1 MNPDAAAP
9 ARYRIVQTIGR
20 GGMGEVCL
28 ADDLMLHRQVALKFL
43 SAPGEGDA
51 LEQLLSEARAAAAL
65 DHPFICAIYE
75 VTTLD
80 SRPCI
85 AMEYVRGETF
95 ERRLRRGPLA
105 TVEALRVAE
114 EIAEALE
121 AAHKRRVVHRDL
133 KPANVMLAEN
143 QHVKVMDFG
152 LATRLPMDGMDA
164 DATMAMAPS
173 ETFVRGT
180 PAYMAPEQI
189 RGGAVDHRSD
199 VFAFGVLLY
208 ELLSGTNPFHRIGVD
223 ATLAAILN
231 DPIVAVHDRL
241 PTIPKTVGAVVARML
256 AKDPD
261 LRYQSFG
268 DLRLDLRRL
277 AVDLS
282 PAASHATLSIGEGFP
297 RNDTVRLIGRETER
311 AQLLQA
317 IKQAAAGQGSFI
329 VLGGDAGI
337 GKTRLAQEALTAAR
351 QVGCQTLVG
360 RCTEQDSPPLI
371 PYIEVLEEAARL
383 LPASVFRQAIGRS
396 APELAKLLPELHH
409 LLPDMTAPLE
419 LPPNLRQ
426 RFLFTNVREFLTR
439 CSHSVPLVVFLDDL
453 QWADESALQLTQ
465 HLAQHLATL
474 RILLIATYREVDA
487 TVTSRGTFQN
497 LFDRVRGQTREV
509 LTPQAVKAAIDQ
521 LVRQRQARSITLRP
535 FTDGEVRGLLA
546 ALGHGDPPD
555 RLVRK
560 FIDQTGGNPFFVEEL
575 FRHLRDE
582 GRLFD
587 ARNRWARDVEFDDAN
602 VPESVRLILEQRL
615 QRVAGVTHDVLKAA
629 AVIGAHFELDL
640 LEAAVDV
647 DGEALL
653 SALDAAEQARLV
665 KGPSGRQDVTW
676 RFAHQLICQTLVAT
690 IPQLRRQR
698 LHLRVADAMAQLDSS
713 SRVYT
718 SDIAHHLYSAGRLAD
733 ANRTARAL
741 LAAGEA
747 AHAVY
752 ATHDAVQHYRRALDV
767 LQEVSSEQANRLD
780 VEERLADLLALLGD
794 RAAAKEHYVKLADV
808 HGRAHGVVEHA
819 RSVRKIGTLQWQE
832 GEREQAMVSY
842 HRALKALEGATAH
855 IEGAHLYQE
864 LGLAAFRSGDNRQAI
879 EWAERAL
886 QSAELALSDVSA
898 VTADQ
903 RRAATAAIAHAT
915 NTIGVALARSG
926 DLDAARERI
935 ERSVSAA
942 REQGLLDVACR
953 GYANLGVLYTSI
965 EPTRAIEVSLPGL
978 ELAEKI
984 GAGSLQSYIYANLAA
999 AYCALTNRCESE
1011 GLQAAHAAATLDREL
1026 GQLDHLAVP
1035 LIVIGQIHQCQG
1047 NLQEAQ
1053 GAFGEALTLAERMG
1067 EPQLLLPCY
1076 DGLATIH
1083 LDRGDRVLAQQYM
1096 EKARDLCERTGLDPD
1111 TVLLLPFLC

>member
-1 MNPDAAAP
+1 MNPYPDSTT
-9 ARYRIVQTIGR
+9 RYRIVQTIGR

-28 ADDLMLHRQVALKFL
+28 AEDLMLHRQVALKFL
-43 SAPGEGDA
+43 TAPGEGDA
-51 LEQLLSEARAAAAL
+51 LEQLLGEARAAAAL

-75 VTTLD
+75 VTALE

-95 ERRLRRGPLA
+95 ERRLRRGPLP
-105 TVEALRVAE
+105 TIEALRVAE

-121 AAHKRRVVHRDL
+121 AAHKRRIVHRDL

-143 QHVKVMDFG
+143 EHVKVMDFG
-152 LATRLPMDGMDA
+152 LATRLPIDGMDA
-164 DATMAMAPS
+164 DATIVVAPP

-189 RGGAVDHRSD
+189 RRAAVDHRSD
-199 VFAFGVLLY
+199 VFAFGILLY
-208 ELLSGTNPFHRIGVD
+208 ELLSGTNPFYRFGIE

-231 DPIVAVHDRL
+231 EPVLAVHDRL
-241 PTIPKTVGAVVARML
+241 PAIPKAVGAVVARML
-256 AKDPD
+256 AKEPD

-282 PAASHATLSIGEGFP
+282 TSASHATPAIVEGFQG
-297 RNDTVRLIGRETER
+297 NDTLRLIGRETER

-317 IKQAAAGQGSFI
+317 IKQAGAGHGNFI
-329 VLGGDAGI
+329 VLSGDAGI

-351 QVGCQTLVG
+351 QFGCQTLVG
-360 RCTEQDSPPLI
+360 RCTEYDSPPLV

-383 LPASVFRQAIGRS
+383 LPASLFRQAIGPS
-396 APELAKLLPELHH
+396 APELAKLLPELQRVF
-409 LLPDMTAPLE
+409 PDMAAPLE

-426 RFLFTNVREFLTR
+426 RFLFTNFREFLTR
-439 CSHSVPLVVFLDDL
+439 CSHVIPLVVFLDDI

-465 HLAQHLATL
+465 HLAQHLAAL
-474 RILLIATYREVDA
+474 PVLLIATYREVEA
-487 TVTSRGTFQN
+487 AATSRSTLQN
-497 LFDRVRGQTREV
+497 LFDRVRGQTRDPGV
-509 LTPQAVKAAIDQ
+509 LQGVKAALDQ
-521 LVRQRQARSITLRP
+521 LVRQRQASLITLRP
-535 FTDGEVRGLLA
+535 FTDAEVRTLLA
-546 ALGHGDPPD
+546 ALGRADPPD

-587 ARNRWARDVEFDDAN
+587 ARNRWLRDVEFDDAN
-602 VPESVRLILEQRL
+602 VPESVRLVLERRL
-615 QRVAGVTHDVLKAA
+615 QRVTSETYDVLRAA
-629 AVIGAHFELDL
+629 AVIGGHFELDL
-640 LEAAVDV
+640 LEAIVDV
-647 DGEALL
+647 DTDALI

-676 RFAHQLICQTLVAT
+676 RFAHQLICQTLAAT

-698 LHLRVADAMAQLDSS
+698 LHLRVADAMARLDSS
-713 SRVYT
+713 SRVHRC
-718 SDIAHHLYSAGRLAD
+718 DIAHHLYNAGRLAD
-733 ANRTARAL
+733 ASRTARAL
-741 LAAGEA
+741 MAAGEA
-747 AHAVY
+747 AHVIY
-752 ATHDAVQHYRRALDV
+752 ATEDAVQHYRRALDV
-767 LQEVSSEQANRLD
+767 LQEAGSDEATRLD

-794 RAAAKEHYVKLADV
+794 RREAKEHYLNLTDAYGRV
-808 HGRAHGVVEHA
+808 HAIVERA
-819 RSVRKIGTLQWQE
+819 RSVRKVATLQWQE
-832 GEREQAMVSY
+832 GEREHAMASY
-842 HRALKALEGATAH
+842 HRALKALEGETAH
-855 IEGAHLYQE
+855 VEAAHLYQE

-886 QSAELALSDVSA
+886 QSAELALADGSP
-898 VTADQ
+898 VTLDQ

-926 DLDAARERI
+926 DLDTARERI
-935 ERSVSAA
+935 ERSVTAA
-942 REQGLLDVACR
+942 LKDGLLEVACR
-953 GYANLGVLYTSI
+953 GYANLGVLYTTI
-965 EPTRAIEVSLPGL
+965 EPKRAIDVSLLGL
-978 ELAEKI
+978 DLAEKI
-984 GAGSLQSYIYANLAA
+984 GAASLQSYIYANLAT
-999 AYCALTNRCESE
+999 AYCALTDRCETE

-1035 LIVIGQIHQCQG
+1035 LVVIGQIHQCQG
-1047 NLQEAQ
+1047 NLQAAE
-1053 GAFGEALTLAERMG
+1053 GAFSEALALAEKMG
-1067 EPQLLLPCY
+1067 EPQLILPCY

-1111 TVLLLPFLC
+1111 AVLLLPFLC